1 MAEDQVHPAPA
12 LSASPSEKPTTTST
26 IPLSTSST
34 SPPSMVPSTPGT
46 SSDHT
51 QFMTF
56 DDYVEWHNGS
66 GPGSHINSKSN
77 NS

>member
-1 MAEDQVHPAPA
+1 MAEAQVDPEPA
-12 LSASPSEKPTTTST
+12 LSASASEKPTTTSP
-26 IPLSTSST
+26 IHLSMSPT
-34 SPPSMVPSTPGT
+34 SPSSIVPSTPGT

-56 DDYVEWHNGS
+56 DDYIEWHNGS